1 MGEKNPLEY
10 QQGTKRA
17 RQARKRVAT
26 QLGGLIESA
35 DLTGSHPLVARRI
48 RAYAEALR
56 SDDDFVVRAS
66 LMELAQ
72 AAGATVAAMDLAP
85 RMAAQK
91 AA

>member
-1 MGEKNPLEY
+1 
-10 QQGTKRA
+10 
-17 RQARKRVAT
+17 
-26 QLGGLIESA
+26 
-35 DLTGSHPLVARRI
+35 
-48 RAYAEALR
+48 
-56 SDDDFVVRAS
+56 